1 MKALAILL
9 LASLAVCKPTLYMIR
24 HGEKPDDGSVGLSPE
39 GEQRAQCLRT
49 VFGSSSQY
57 NIGYVIAQEYKESG
71 KRKRPYDTVAPVASD
86 LGLEVDTSCD
96 RDDSK
101 CVKKLIKNYEGD
113 GNILLCWQH
122 GQMNNILEA
131 LGAEDIENYPEDR
144 YDVIWTVP
152 SPYDEITAET
162 SENCPGLDS

>member
-9 LASLAVCKPTLYMIR
+9 LASLAACKPTLYMIR

-71 KRKRPYDTVAPVASD
+71 KRKRPYDSVAPVASD

-101 CVKKLIKNYEGD
+101 CVKKLIKNYDGD

>member
-1 MKALAILL
+1 MKSLAILL
-9 LASLAVCKPTLYMIR
+9 LASLAACKPTLYMIR

-71 KRKRPYDTVAPVASD
+71 KRKRPYDTVAPVAGD

>member
-1 MKALAILL
+1 MN
-9 LASLAVCKPTLYMIR
+9 S
-24 HGEKPDDGSVGLSPE
+24 
-39 GEQRAQCLRT
+39 
-49 VFGSSSQY
+49 
-57 NIGYVIAQEYKESG
+57 
-71 KRKRPYDTVAPVASD
+71 
-86 LGLEVDTSCD
+86 
-96 RDDSK
+96 
-101 CVKKLIKNYEGD
+101 
-113 GNILLCWQH
+113 WQH

>member
-9 LASLAVCKPTLYMIR
+9 LATLVACEPALYMIR
-24 HGEKPDDGSVGLSPE
+24 HGEKPDDGSVGLSRK
-39 GEQRAQCLRT
+39 GRKRAQCLRR
-49 VFGSSSQY
+49 VFGFKSLC
-57 NIGYVIAQEYKESG
+57 NIGYVIAQDYKKSG

-96 RDDSK
+96 RDDSE
-101 CVKKLIKNYEGD
+101 CVKKLIQNYKGD
-113 GNILLCWQH
+113 KNILLCWQH

-131 LGAEDIENYPEDR
+131 LGAEDVENYPEDR
-144 YDVIWTVP
+144 YDLIWTVP

-162 SENCPGLDS
+162 SENCRGLDR

>member
-9 LASLAVCKPTLYMIR
+9 LASLAACKPTLYMIR

-71 KRKRPYDTVAPVASD
+71 KRKRPYDSVAPVASD

-101 CVKKLIKNYEGD
+101 CVKRLIKNYDGD

>member
-9 LASLAVCKPTLYMIR
+9 LASLAACKPTLYMIR
-24 HGEKPDDGSVGLSPE
+24 HGEKPDDGSIGLSPE

-49 VFGSSSQY
+49 IFGSSSQY

-101 CVKKLIKNYEGD
+101 CVKNLIKNYAGD

-152 SPYDEITAET
+152 SPYDEITAEN